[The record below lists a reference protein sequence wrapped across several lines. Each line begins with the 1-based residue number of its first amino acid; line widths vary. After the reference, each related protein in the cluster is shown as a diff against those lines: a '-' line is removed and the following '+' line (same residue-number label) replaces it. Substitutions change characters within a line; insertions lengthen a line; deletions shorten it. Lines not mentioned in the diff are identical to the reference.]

1 MNKIEKNIIDRYVMK
16 PDWRIMSRRADFKA
30 IGSRF
35 GVDPVVARVM
45 VNRGMST
52 EQDID
57 MYLNGDREFLHDPA
71 LMRDLPEAGRI
82 LYEKLRDNRHI
93 RIISDYDVDGVS
105 SNYILFLGMRR
116 VWAQIHNAD
125 PGECGVVDYDIPHRI
140 HDGYGINKRLIDV
153 AEEDGVDTIV
163 TCDNGIAALEQVR
176 YAKSL
181 GMTVIITDHHQ
192 IPYEDGEDG
201 KRTYMLPNADAVVD
215 NQRADCEYPFKGLC
229 GAGVACKLIQYL
241 YRISGVD
248 ENEVQDF
255 YEILGLA
262 TNCDMMDL
270 VDENR
275 VYVKYALAS
284 LKNSRNAGLNALM
297 KLSGRNEKKISTFDL
312 GFLIGPCINAAGR
325 LGDARTSLE
334 FLLERDP
341 EVAGGKAAELLA
353 INEERKLMT
362 EMGVRHITDMLVANT
377 INCAPGNDVTLA
389 DKVIVVYIPGI
400 HESVVGIIASRL
412 KEAYSRPVM
421 VFTDGEAEGILKG
434 SGRSVE
440 SYNMFEELSRVRD
453 MFTAFGGH
461 AMAAGFSI
469 KKENLESLRRKL
481 NENTELTDEDITPK
495 LMIDVPMPLWY
506 NNIELTEQLDR
517 LEPYGKGNRRPLFAQ
532 ADVSVQRAQILGK
545 NRNLLKLTLD
555 MGDGRSMDSIN
566 FEPDEF
572 VNNIKQWFG
581 EDECVKM
588 LDGQPNGVT
597 IDVAYYPQIN
607 EFRGQKKLQVKLE
620 SYRKS

>member
-1 MNKIEKNIIDRYVMK
+1 M
-16 PDWRIMSRRADFKA
+16 
-30 IGSRF
+30 
-35 GVDPVVARVM
+35 
-45 VNRGMST
+45 
-52 EQDID
+52 
-57 MYLNGDREFLHDPA
+57 
-71 LMRDLPEAGRI
+71 
-82 LYEKLRDNRHI
+82 
-93 RIISDYDVDGVS
+93 
-105 SNYILFLGMRR
+105 
-116 VWAQIHNAD
+116 
-125 PGECGVVDYDIPHRI
+125 
-140 HDGYGINKRLIDV
+140 
-153 AEEDGVDTIV
+153 
-163 TCDNGIAALEQVR
+163 
-176 YAKSL
+176 
-181 GMTVIITDHHQ
+181 
-192 IPYEDGEDG
+192 
-201 KRTYMLPNADAVVD
+201 
-215 NQRADCEYPFKGLC
+215 
-229 GAGVACKLIQYL
+229 
-241 YRISGVD
+241 D

-284 LKNSRNAGLNALM
+284 LKNSRNAGLNALI

-555 MGDGRSMDSIN
+555 MGDGRSMNSIN